1 MLYHKVY
8 SHATSPTWVVF
19 VHGAGGSSNVW
30 YKQVKDFKAHFNVLL
45 IDLRGHGKSQNVF
58 SEVWHNK
65 YTFEDVSRDVLD
77 VIDYLKIEK
86 AHFVG
91 ISLGTIIIRTIA
103 DMAPQRVESLILGG
117 AVTRLTIKSRIL
129 VNVGNAIK
137 RLIPYMWLYKI
148 YALILLPKA
157 NHSESRNL
165 FIKEAK
171 SLYQKEFLRW
181 FKLTKDL
188 NPILKLFR
196 EKPLNLPVFYVMGS
210 QDYMFLEPVQEMVKI
225 NTNGTL
231 YIIENCGHV
240 VNVEQPTIFNKTVID
255 YITNF
260 GKPFK
265 N

>member
-1 MLYHKVY
+1 MLYHKTY
-8 SHATSPTWVVF
+8 NHPTSQVWVVF

-30 YKQVKDFKAHFNVLL
+30 YKQVKDFRTHFNVLL

-58 SEVWHNK
+58 SEVWQSK
-65 YTFEDVSRDVLD
+65 YTFEDVSKDVLD
-77 VIDYLKIEK
+77 VLDFLKIQK

-103 DMAPQRVESLILGG
+103 EINPDRIESLILGG

-148 YALILLPKA
+148 YAWILLPKA
-157 NHSESRNL
+157 NHAQSRNL

-171 SLYQKEFLRW
+171 NLYQKEFLRW

-188 NPILKLFR
+188 NPLLKLFR
-196 EKPLNLPVFYVMGS
+196 EKPLQLPIFYVMGEE
-210 QDYMFLEPVQEMVKI
+210 DYMFLEPVREMVKTHL
-225 NTNGTL
+225 NSTL
-231 YIIENCGHV
+231 YVIENCGHV
-240 VNVEQPTIFNKTVID
+240 VNVERPEVFNSVAIG
-255 YITNF
+255 YIAAFETNA
-260 GKPFK
+260 G
-265 N
+265 

>member
-225 NTNGTL
+225 HTNGTL

>member
-8 SHATSPTWVVF
+8 SHLTSPVWVVF

-58 SEVWHNK
+58 SEVWSNK

-77 VIDYLKIEK
+77 VLDHLNIKK
-86 AHFVG
+86 AHYVG

-103 DMAPQRVESLILGG
+103 DIAPQRVDSLILGG

-196 EKPLNLPVFYVMGS
+196 EKPLHLPVFYVMGS

-225 NTNGTL
+225 HANSTL
-231 YIIENCGHV
+231 HIIENCGHV
-240 VNVEQPTIFNKTVID
+240 VNVEQPAHFNKTVID
-255 YITNF
+255 YIAGFNRQL
-260 GKPFK
+260 
-265 N
+265 

>member
-1 MLYHKVY
+1 MLYYKTYLHPTSKV
-8 SHATSPTWVVF
+8 WVTF
-19 VHGAGGSSNVW
+19 IHGAGGSSNVW
-30 YKQVKDFKAHFNVLL
+30 YKQVKDFKTVFNVLL

-58 SEVWHNK
+58 SEVWRNK
-65 YTFEDVSRDVLD
+65 YTFTDVSNDVLQ
-77 VIDYLKIEK
+77 VLNHLKIEK
-86 AHFVG
+86 SHFVG

-103 DMAPQRVESLILGG
+103 DIAPNRIDSLILGG

-137 RLIPYMWLYKI
+137 RIIPYMWLYKI

-181 FKLTKDL
+181 FRLTKDL
-188 NPILKLFR
+188 NPVLKLFR

-210 QDYMFLEPVQEMVKI
+210 EDYMFLEPVKEMVKMH
-225 NTNGTL
+225 TNSKL
-231 YIIENCGHV
+231 HIIANCGHV
-240 VNVEQPTIFNKTVID
+240 VNVEQPASFNQTVIAYITAFNK
-255 YITNF
+255 
-260 GKPFK
+260 
-265 N
+265 

>member
-1 MLYHKVY
+1 MLLYHKTY
-8 SHATSPTWVVF
+8 THHTSKQWVVF
-19 VHGAGGSSNVW
+19 IHGAGGSSNVW
-30 YKQVKDFKAHFNVLL
+30 YKQVKDFKKHFNVLL

-58 SEVWHNK
+58 SRVWSTK

-77 VIDYLKIEK
+77 VLDYLRIKK
-86 AHFVG
+86 AHYVG

-103 DMAPQRVESLILGG
+103 EIAPHRLESLILGG

-129 VNVGNAIK
+129 VYIGNAVK
-137 RLIPYMWLYKI
+137 RIVPYMWLYKI

-188 NPILKLFR
+188 NPLLKFFR
-196 EKPLNLPVFYVMGS
+196 ERPLKLPVFYVMGS
-210 QDYMFLEPVQEMVKI
+210 EDYMFLEPVKEMVKI
-225 NTNGTL
+225 HHSSSL
-231 YIIENCGHV
+231 HVIENCGHV
-240 VNVEQPTIFNKTVID
+240 VNVEQPVLFNNAVIN
-255 YITNF
+255 YISAFN
-260 GKPFK
+260 
-265 N
+265 

>member
-1 MLYHKVY
+1 MLYHKTY
-8 SHATSPTWVVF
+8 LHPTSTVWVVF

-30 YKQVKDFKAHFNVLL
+30 YKQVKDFKTNFNVLL
-45 IDLRGHGKSQNVF
+45 VDLRGHGKSQTVY
-58 SEVWHNK
+58 SEVWSNK
-65 YTFEDVSRDVLD
+65 YTFEDVSNDVLE
-77 VIDYLKIEK
+77 VLNHLKIDK
-86 AHFVG
+86 AHFIG

-103 DMAPQRVESLILGG
+103 DIAPARVHSLILGG

-129 VNVGNAIK
+129 VNVGNVIK

-148 YALILLPKA
+148 YAMILLPKA

-196 EKPLNLPVFYVMGS
+196 EKPLQLPVFYVMGGE
-210 QDYMFLEPVQEMVKI
+210 DYMFLEPVREMVKI
-225 NTNGTL
+225 HANSSL
-231 YIIENCGHV
+231 FVIEKCGHV
-240 VNVEQPTIFNKTVID
+240 VNVEQPTVFNTRVIR
-255 YITNF
+255 YIADFT
-260 GKPFK
+260 K
-265 N
+265 

>member
-1 MLYHKVY
+1 MLYHKAY

-225 NTNGTL
+225 HTNGTL